1 MDDVHIS
8 FACHT
13 GTVRLGAH
21 RTASATVEA
30 TFAAASAGALP
41 VPQLHLHDVSQ
52 LEVFDDGA
60 SPDFVMIAA

>member
-1 MDDVHIS
+1 MLSD
-8 FACHT
+8 AEWAGPA
-13 GTVRLGAH
+13 GTVRLGGH

-30 TFAAASAGALP
+30 TFAAAAAGALP

-60 SPDFVMIAA
+60 SPDFVMVAA